1 MGRVSSRSALDGV
14 NYMYILLHIMQMQLF
29 KRSSILQ
36 IEKLTNSAQ
45 YIYGLNEAVF
55 IQYMHYCPEAN
66 KVNIAKFEC
75 FSENNFLYKSL
86 SYYKNCGKREDA
98 RFSNSYFNG
107 IKMLFLLIVQPVH
120 SYVGFF
126 QTPNPMVRGS
136 QKAVPQY
143 VAKQFQGRIKNN

>member
-1 MGRVSSRSALDGV
+1 
-14 NYMYILLHIMQMQLF
+14 
-29 KRSSILQ
+29 
-36 IEKLTNSAQ
+36 
-45 YIYGLNEAVF
+45 
-55 IQYMHYCPEAN
+55 MHYCPEAN

-107 IKMLFLLIVQPVH
+107 IKMLFLLIVQPVY

-126 QTPNPMVRGS
+126 QTPMVRGLKE
-136 QKAVPQY
+136 QCH
-143 VAKQFQGRIKNN
+143 NM